1 MQVMPVQADFQRQHT
16 LWTQRALPRFKNTV
30 TGTGTQNSRESI
42 FFFFF
47 NFVECETLATSFS
60 GSG

>member
-16 LWTQRALPRFKNTV
+16 LLTQRALPRFKNTV

-42 FFFFF
+42 FFFFL
-47 NFVECETLATSFS
+47 TLWNVRL
-60 GSG
+60 